1 MKNIYFIINKD
12 SNHKNIIHDGGGAS
26 ELLFYMTAY
35 KLSNIFNV
43 TIYNRDTPSIIDN
56 IKYVD
61 LDNLKDIH
69 DSIVIVQR
77 HFNIAIDLHK
87 KYPSNKYI
95 LWSHDYLENTFEN
108 LSGNYSPKE
117 IDDLS
122 QSARIDI
129 VAVSNFHKNNILSK
143 LPNVNVHVIYNA
155 LFSDLY
161 VKNEANIDYNN
172 IVFASNWAKGLNN
185 VIKIGTECYRRN
197 KNFKLLL
204 LKPSY
209 CEWEPVFT
217 QPFIKIIGNIKD
229 KNEYCKILQNSLCVL
244 STSFPE
250 TFGCV
255 FTEALHLGVP
265 VIGDNSI
272 MTGFHEIIQKEHMCN
287 FNNVN
292 EVVNKIEEFR
302 MNRPIVSLDN
312 KFYDT
317 AIIQDWVKIINSFL

>member
-1 MKNIYFIINKD
+1 MKKIYFIIN
-12 SNHKNIIHDGGGAS
+12 NHGNHNNIVHIGSGAS
-26 ELLFYMTAY
+26 ELLFFRTAFE
-35 KLSNIFNV
+35 LSKHYEVSVI
-43 TIYNRDTPSIIDN
+43 NRDAPTTIDN
-56 IKYVD
+56 IQYLYLTD
-61 LDNLKDIH
+61 DRNIDINN
-69 DSIVIVQR
+69 SIIIVQR

-95 LWSHDYLENTFEN
+95 LWSHDYLENNFEH
-108 LSGNYSPKE
+108 LSGRYLPKE
-117 IDDLS
+117 IDDYFS
-122 QSARIDI
+122 KTIDI

-155 LFSDLY
+155 LFPELY
-161 VKNEANIDYNN
+161 VKNEANVDYNN

-185 VIKIGTECYRRN
+185 VIKIGTEYYKRN
-197 KNFKLLL
+197 KNFRLLL

-209 CEWEPVFT
+209 CDWEPKFD
-217 QPFIKIIGNIKD
+217 QPFIKVIGNIKD

-255 FTEALHLGVP
+255 FAEALHLGVP
-265 VIGDNSI
+265 VIGDNIDS
-272 MTGFHEIIQKEHMCN
+272 GFQEIIQKNHICN

-292 EVVNKIEEFR
+292 DVISKIEEFR
-302 MNRPIVSLDN
+302 MNRPNVCLDN

-317 AIIQDWVKIINSFL
+317 NIIQEWIKLIN